1 MEAYLKIEADGDG
14 VRVQCRGNNL
24 DVYGSLGAAV
34 TAALK
39 EIIPSLTTDD
49 TGVKN
54 ICNAFCASL
63 DSSLRK
69 AFGEKYGDAPKASEE
84 PKAPEPEHRVT
95 AEEAMAVMDR
105 MDIEETRR
113 MMKMQ
118 MDRMAEMVNGLLS
131 GKDEKS
137 GVLSGF
143 AAL

>member
-24 DVYGSLGAAV
+24 DVYGTLGTAV
-34 TAALK
+34 TAALT

-63 DSSLRK
+63 DSSLRR
-69 AFGEKYGDAPKASEE
+69 AFGEKYGDAPKASEA
-84 PKAPEPEHRVT
+84 PKAPEPEHRLT
-95 AEEAMAVMDR
+95 AEEAMAIMDR
-105 MDIEETRR
+105 LDMEETRR
-113 MMKMQ
+113 MMRMQLDRLAKM
-118 MDRMAEMVNGLLS
+118 VTGVPS